1 MTGSAQRTAAQWALL
16 CLLVLG
22 VVGMHHVTV
31 DADMPGGHTAVA
43 SAHGEPGTPDEPE
56 PAPTHD
62 MLHMCLAILSVV
74 ASLALLGWS
83 LLRLSRPSDSR
94 TASTSAWPR
103 APARP
108 PPICGRGVLNSLCVL
123 RL

>member
-1 MTGSAQRTAAQWALL
+1 MTGNAQRTAAQWALF

-22 VVGMHHVTV
+22 VVGMHHVNV

-43 SAHGEPGTPDEPE
+43 SANGEPSAPDEP
-56 PAPTHD
+56 AHD

-74 ASLALLGWS
+74 ASLALLGW
-83 LLRLSRPSDSR
+83 LLVRLPRPSDSR
-94 TASTSAWPR
+94 ATPAWPP

-108 PPICGRGVLNSLCVL
+108 PPICGRGLLNSLCVL